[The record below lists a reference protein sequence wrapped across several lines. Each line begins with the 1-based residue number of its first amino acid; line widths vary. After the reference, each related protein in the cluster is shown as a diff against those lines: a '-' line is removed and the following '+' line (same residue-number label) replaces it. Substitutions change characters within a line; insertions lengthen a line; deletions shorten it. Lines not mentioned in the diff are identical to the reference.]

1 MENVI
6 RFHDGGQGLFPFKLQ
21 PAVQFLFNSLLK
33 MDPQGLLPGLADGGC
48 GARGRVYTPP
58 NLEGAVMRACSQRK
72 MGEVAVRAGARLPDL
87 GLTSSLGLVDICL
100 NCDLRDLCD

>member
-58 NLEGAVMRACSQRK
+58 NLEGAVETRRPVAGLGPDVFFRAR
-72 MGEVAVRAGARLPDL
+72 
-87 GLTSSLGLVDICL
+87 
-100 NCDLRDLCD
+100 